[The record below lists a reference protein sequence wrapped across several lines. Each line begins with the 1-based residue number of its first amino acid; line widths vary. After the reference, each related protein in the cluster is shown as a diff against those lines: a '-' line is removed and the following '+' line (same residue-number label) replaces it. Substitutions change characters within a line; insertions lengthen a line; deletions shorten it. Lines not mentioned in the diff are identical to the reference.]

1 VAVCGLF
8 WRYWRLWSLEMAYYL
23 GLYIVWTI
31 VVLVVGTV
39 TLLDWLTRRKDRR
52 SRDRAA

>member
-1 VAVCGLF
+1 MIEYLAI
-8 WRYWRLWSLEMAYYL
+8 YIMMA
-23 GLYIVWTI
+23 G